1 MLSRTIDDKKENIT
15 GTLKCNR
22 ISQFFGNLKGLKL
35 HQMTNDILIKP
46 RSYVVESNNFIEEI
60 ILRNV
65 INSNEIFESERA
77 IIEKIGNKFL

>member
-1 MLSRTIDDKKENIT
+1 
-15 GTLKCNR
+15 
-22 ISQFFGNLKGLKL
+22 
-35 HQMTNDILIKP
+35 MTNDILIKP